1 MIGVVKVIRN
11 TNIGR
16 RSDRNGPLCELFFKW
31 GGESLG
37 AKYD

>member
-1 MIGVVKVIRN
+1 MIGVVKVIRS
-11 TNIGR
+11 TNIGKP
-16 RSDRNGPLCELFFKW
+16 SDSGPLCELLCKW